1 MWQRTDHKVG
11 ITSAGELPNI
21 TGEVNI
27 DHSILYDTVGC
38 FTADS
43 SVQQYYGSTPETHP
57 TRLLMDASKSSSIY
71 KNVSLVVPA
80 NISIIFCIRY

>member
-1 MWQRTDHKVG
+1 MWQRTDHRVG

-21 TGEVNI
+21 TGSVNI
-27 DHSILYDTVGC
+27 DHSIVSTTRGC
-38 FTADS
+38 FTADT
-43 SVQQYYGSTPETHP
+43 SVKQYYGSIPETHP